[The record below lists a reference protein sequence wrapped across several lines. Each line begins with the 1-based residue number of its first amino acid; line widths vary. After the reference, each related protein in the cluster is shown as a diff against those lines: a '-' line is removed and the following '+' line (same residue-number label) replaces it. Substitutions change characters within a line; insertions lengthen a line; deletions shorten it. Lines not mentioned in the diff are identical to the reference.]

1 VNILSRKPR
10 GRGEE
15 IDDKDLRILEILQK
29 NSDITFTELGKIL
42 DISPSTAYIRVKKLR
57 KTGYIKKTIALIDY
71 DKLGFR
77 IKALIFIKTDPKKME
92 DVVESLKRFDKI
104 VSIYDVTGE
113 PTVVAF
119 VIVKNHIDLAKILDD
134 VGKIDGVLSTSTMV
148 IMRTFKEEYEL
159 SLTDIK

>member
-1 VNILSRKPR
+1 MSRKPR

-15 IDDKDLRILEILQK
+15 IDNKDLRILEILQK

-134 VGKIDGVLSTSTMV
+134 VGKIDGVISTSTMV

>member
-1 VNILSRKPR
+1 LSRKPR
-10 GRGEE
+10 GRGGE

-29 NSDITFTELGKIL
+29 NSDVTFTELGKIL

-134 VGKIDGVLSTSTMV
+134 VGKIDGVISTSTMV

>member
-1 VNILSRKPR
+1 MSRKPR

>member
-134 VGKIDGVLSTSTMV
+134 VGKIDGVISTSTMV

>member
-1 VNILSRKPR
+1 MSRKPR

-77 IKALIFIKTDPKKME
+77 VKALIFIKTDPKKME

-134 VGKIDGVLSTSTMV
+134 VGKIDGVISTSTMV

>member
-1 VNILSRKPR
+1 LSRKPR

-134 VGKIDGVLSTSTMV
+134 VGKIDGVISTSTMV

>member
-1 VNILSRKPR
+1 MSRKPR

-134 VGKIDGVLSTSTMV
+134 VGKIDGVISTSTMV